1 MSKDRSTYDHG
12 SVFHRQLGIFDP
24 AKYPIAVTIIGAGAI
39 GSYAALALAKI
50 GFNDITVYDFDV
62 VEPKNQPG
70 QLYGLDD
77 VGELK
82 VVALK
87 RIVSELANIE
97 INHQPVK
104 WEGQEFEKG
113 GIVISAVDCMDARKE
128 IFQKVKLKSNFTLLM
143 DGRIGGQAVRLLSV
157 RPMSMQ
163 DIDKYKKT
171 LFTNEEAAE
180 LPCTERSVSDI
191 NFWVSGMIARQV
203 RTFLTEGDNAFT
215 HEVIFDALSGTMIK
229 VGAHV
234 P

>member
-1 MSKDRSTYDHG
+1 MSKDRAVYDHG

-24 AKYPIAVTIIGAGAI
+24 AKYPIAVHVVGAGAI
-39 GSYAALALAKI
+39 GSYGALALAKI
-50 GFNDITVYDFDV
+50 GFSDITVWDFDV

-77 VGELK
+77 VGKPK
-82 VVALK
+82 VECLQ

-97 INHQPVK
+97 IKTENRK
-104 WEGQEFEKG
+104 WEGQQFEGG

-128 IFQKVKLKSNFTLLM
+128 IFKKIRLKSNFTILI
-143 DGRIGGQAVRLLSV
+143 DGRIGGQAVRLLAV
-157 RPMSMQ
+157 RPMSMK
-163 DIDKYKKT
+163 DIDRYEKT
-171 LFTNEEAAE
+171 LFTNEDAAE

-203 RTFLTEGDNAFT
+203 RTFLTEGDMAFT
-215 HEVIFDALSGTMIK
+215 PEVIFDALAGNMIK
-229 VGAHV
+229 VGARV